1 MELTKKIKAFV
12 LYIISQKPLAYSAQ
26 VAFYFI
32 LALFPFLYIIIRL
45 AALFSIS
52 NETILEMLYYLFPGQ
67 GYNIVLY
74 ELESL
79 SGETWQ
85 VFVSGV
91 IGVWSASMIVA
102 TVKNAMRRGNKEFNK
117 QNFII
122 RKCISLIMTIVFGI
136 GILISIVAVFS
147 LNIAAGFITQFLG
160 MGYFSE
166 FLTVVLAGAI
176 FLIDLVLT
184 YKIAPAKKLKISEA
198 LPGAIVAEFMFLA
211 GSVLFSF
218 YVGEIADYSIVYGAL
233 GSVIVLIMWLYICS
247 FILIFGGH
255 VNNYLMIKKQQKE
268 Q

>member
-1 MELTKKIKAFV
+1 MELTKKTKAFAM
-12 LYIISQKPLAYSAQ
+12 YISSQKPLAYSAQ

-52 NETILEMLYYLFPGQ
+52 NETMLEMLYYLFPGQ
-67 GYNIVLY
+67 GYSIILY

-85 VFVSGV
+85 VFVSGI
-91 IGVWSASMIVA
+91 IGIWSASMIVA
-102 TVKNAMRRGNKEFNK
+102 TVKNAIRRGHREVNKR
-117 QNFII
+117 NFII

-136 GILISIVAVFS
+136 GILVSIIAVFS
-147 LNIAAGFITQFLG
+147 LNIAAGFVTEFLG

-166 FLTVVLAGAI
+166 FLTVITAGFI

-184 YKIAPAKKLKISEA
+184 YMIAPAKKLKISEA
-198 LPGAIVAEFMFLA
+198 LPGAVVAEFLFLV

-233 GSVIVLIMWLYICS
+233 GGVIVLIMWLYICS

-255 VNNYLMIKKQQKE
+255 VNNYLMMKKQQKE
-268 Q
+268 